1 MIAVTSFDFIVMTDT
16 ILGNS
21 HGLVYLALKTSMMLL
36 PFYPQIIMKLLL
48 VLLNTTTHNNADTV
62 VQ

>member
-1 MIAVTSFDFIVMTDT
+1 MTDT

-36 PFYPQIIMKLLL
+36 PFYPQIIMKL

>member
-1 MIAVTSFDFIVMTDT
+1 MTDT

-48 VLLNTTTHNNADTV
+48 VLLNTPTHNNADTV

>member
-1 MIAVTSFDFIVMTDT
+1 MTDT

-36 PFYPQIIMKLLL
+36 PLLSPNNNEVIISIIKYYYS
-48 VLLNTTTHNNADTV
+48 
-62 VQ
+62 